1 MPVLTEEVHAGEFV
15 LSEGNRTISR
25 EEVTITGS
33 VAFPA
38 GQVLGKVVTGTATA
52 EAGAGNTGDGA
63 MGAVTVGGAAKEG
76 VYTLT
81 FVEPDA
87 NAGDFVVEDP
97 DGVIVGSG
105 KVAVA
110 FSAGGLSFT
119 LADGSADFVAG
130 DSFLIT
136 VVESSAKYTDHDPA
150 ATDGSQV
157 AAAILYAGVDP
168 SDGDVAGVAIVRN
181 AELVADSL
189 TWKTG
194 ITADE
199 KSLATAQL
207 SSRGLILR

>member
-1 MPVLTEEVHAGEFV
+1 MPVLTEKVHAGEFV

-33 VAFPA
+33 AAYPA
-38 GQVLGKVVTGTATA
+38 GQVLGKISTGTATA
-52 EAGAGNTGDGA
+52 EAGSGNTGDGA

-81 FVEPDA
+81 FVEPDTD
-87 NAGDFVVEDP
+87 AGDFIVEDP
-97 DGVIVGSG
+97 DGVAVGSG

-119 LADGSADFVAG
+119 LADGSADFAVG
-130 DSFLIT
+130 DTFAIT
-136 VVESSAKYTDHDPA
+136 VVVSSEKYTDHDPD

-157 AAAILYAGVDP
+157 AAAVLYAAVDAT
-168 SDGDVAGVAIVRN
+168 DDDVAGVAIVRD
-181 AELVADSL
+181 AEVSADLL
-189 TWKTG
+189 TWHTG

-207 SSRGLILR
+207 KSRGLILR